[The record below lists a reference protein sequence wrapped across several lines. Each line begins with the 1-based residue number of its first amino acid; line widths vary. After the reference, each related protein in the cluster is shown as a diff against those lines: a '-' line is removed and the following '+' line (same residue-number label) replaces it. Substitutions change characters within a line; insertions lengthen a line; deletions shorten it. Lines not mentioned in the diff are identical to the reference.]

1 MTHDAVVDNI
11 RDNRIDSIQTL
22 IQSYQ
27 TPSIRDV
34 RKYDDGGAIGSITA
48 TNDGQRNVVP

>member
-11 RDNRIDSIQTL
+11 RDNRIDSIKTL
-22 IQSYQ
+22 ISSYQ

-34 RKYDDGGAIGSITA
+34 REYDDGGAIGSIT
-48 TNDGQRNVVP
+48 DE